1 MKLNGTSKTKES
13 KYNSTVSLFLS
24 IGMLVVVLVA
34 FDFSEMPTFGKLFMI
49 LWIGVVCAQIYQSYR
64 NSIFSNKSLHHEI
77 TDHDLK
83 ISGFKQNTSPKAE
96 STKAKAESTKA
107 KPEKDFAL
115 RLRKLE
121 GLYRDGLLTTE
132 EYEAKRQDI
141 LDEDWGK

>member
-64 NSIFSNKSLHHEI
+64 NSIFSNKSLHHEV

-83 ISGFKQNTSPKAE
+83 ISGFKQNVSP
-96 STKAKAESTKA
+96 KAESTKA